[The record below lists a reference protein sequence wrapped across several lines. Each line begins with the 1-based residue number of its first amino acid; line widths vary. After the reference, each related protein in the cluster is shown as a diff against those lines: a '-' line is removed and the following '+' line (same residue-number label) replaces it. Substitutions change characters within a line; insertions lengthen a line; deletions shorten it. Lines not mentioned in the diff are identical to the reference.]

1 MNNLNVIE
9 VSKSN
14 SVTESLGITEERRTE
29 LIKTIMRAEID
40 GDCVTS
46 VAEIISKECKH
57 PNELFF
63 IAFTYGYKVADMSSM
78 ERKMMHMS
86 SN

>member
-9 VSKSN
+9 LSKSN
-14 SVTESLGITEERRTE
+14 SVTESLGINDERRNE
-29 LIKTIMRAEID
+29 LIKAIMRAEID
-40 GDCVTS
+40 ADSVTG

-63 IAFTYGYKVADMSSM
+63 IAFSYGYKVADMNSM
-78 ERKMMHMS
+78 ERKLERMS
-86 SN
+86 N

>member
-14 SVTESLGITEERRTE
+14 SINESLGITDERRNE

-40 GDCVTS
+40 ADSVTS
-46 VAEIISKECKH
+46 VAEIVSKECKH

-63 IAFTYGYKVADMSSM
+63 IAFSYGYKVADMNLT
-78 ERKMMHMS
+78 ERKLERM
-86 SN
+86 NN